1 MNMPTDMK
9 LRANPF
15 SDCME
20 EILAANSIVTTVAKV
35 TMAQGWS
42 MSDKNVSVIRN
53 LLPFLLQLWSSLQ
66 VKPPIMEP
74 ESKRMLSQ
82 IVRTH
87 FFGFTETHTLVAKVS
102 HRS

>member
-20 EILAANSIVTTVAKV
+20 EILAANPIVATLAKV
-35 TMAQGWS
+35 TMTQGRS
-42 MSDKNVSVIRN
+42 MGDKNVSVIRN
-53 LLPFLLQLWSSLQ
+53 LLPFLLQFWTSLQ

-74 ESKRMLSQ
+74 D
-82 IVRTH
+82 V
-87 FFGFTETHTLVAKVS
+87 KVYVITCCKNPALWLYRNPYS
-102 HRS
+102 GCQGEP